1 LLAIDV
7 GNTQTVVGVF
17 SGDSLAG
24 NWRISTH
31 PRKTSDEW
39 TLALSELMK
48 LNGTTIASI
57 DGVVLSSVVPDV
69 AQALETMCRKTL
81 KLEPLVVDPDV
92 ASGLTIKT
100 ENPKEVGADRVANAA
115 AAFRFYGGPA
125 IVVDFG
131 TATTFD
137 VISATGEYLGGAISP
152 GIEISLD
159 ALFSR
164 AARLSEIQLATPDHV
179 IGRDTTESLQ
189 SGIVFGYAG
198 QVDTMVRR
206 ISVELGVGLDKIKVI
221 ATGGLAETV
230 VKACNTITVHDNLLT
245 LKGLKL
251 IWDLNQ

>member
-7 GNTQTVVGVF
+7 GNTQTVAGAYA
-17 SGDSLAG
+17 GDTLKRH
-24 NWRISTH
+24 WRISTH

-39 TLALSELMK
+39 ALVLSELMT
-48 LNGTTIASI
+48 LNGGSLDKT
-57 DGVVLSSVVPDV
+57 DHVVISSVVPE
-69 AQALETMCRKTL
+69 ATQALEAMCRKNIQADPMIIGPDTKSGI
-81 KLEPLVVDPDV
+81 KLVTD
-92 ASGLTIKT
+92 
-100 ENPKEVGADRVANAA
+100 NPAQIGADRIVNAA

-137 VISATGEYLGGAISP
+137 AISADGEYLGGAIAP

-159 ALFSR
+159 ALFSN
-164 AARLSEIQLATPDHV
+164 AARLSEIKLETPKRV

-198 QVDTMVRR
+198 QVDTLVRKM
-206 ISVELGVGLDKIKVI
+206 SVELGAGLDKIKVI
-221 ATGGLAETV
+221 ATGGLADTV
-230 VKACNTITVHDNLLT
+230 IKACGMITVHDPLLT

-251 IWDLNQ
+251 IYDLNQ